1 MGWDSARAI
10 TIRSL
15 SCVFNLGDAELLLAE
30 RALVRQCSERRAA
43 GLNEFGRNA
52 DARSRSCAHTDT
64 CWPLLRAVAVKVGDR
79 QGERMRRKPF
89 IRGLWAGVQGDL
101 GRRDLPHLKI
111 GEGPGH
117 LEDPVDVLAA
127 LSVGE
132 RHMQG
137 VVRCADSNH
146 SGAVTCDEIG
156 SHLIVPTVWFG
167 PVRQAP

>member
-1 MGWDSARAI
+1 MSIHPRPVGGGAR
-10 TIRSL
+10 RS
-15 SCVFNLGDAELLLAE
+15 GK
-30 RALVRQCSERRAA
+30 
-43 GLNEFGRNA
+43 
-52 DARSRSCAHTDT
+52 ARSTA
-64 CWPLLRAVAVKVGDR
+64 PK
-79 QGERMRRKPF
+79 
-89 IRGLWAGVQGDL
+89 DL
-101 GRRDLPHLKI
+101 